1 MDTPRP
7 AFDGLNALS
16 LLSES
21 ARRRLF
27 DYVSAQP
34 DAVSRDEAAAA
45 LNITRSLAAF
55 HLDRLAKAG
64 LLTVEF
70 RRLKGRSGPGA
81 GRPSKLYRRSEAEIE
96 VSLPAR
102 SYRLVA
108 GWLAEAFG
116 QAEPAEA
123 LRGIAEA
130 HGEELGRSARAR
142 AHGDGSE
149 ALLTAGIDVLNEEG
163 FGARLTPEPGIVLD
177 NCPFDAIAREHRE
190 LVCGEMNV
198 ALFEGFA
205 RELGNGRFHAL
216 LEPRPGACCMIV
228 R

>member
-1 MDTPRP
+1 MDTTRP
-7 AFDGLNALS
+7 AFDSLNALS

-21 ARRRLF
+21 ARRRLY

-34 DAVSRDEAAAA
+34 DAVSRDQAAAA

-64 LLTVEF
+64 LLSVEF

-81 GRPSKLYRRSEAEIE
+81 GRPSKLYRRSEVEIE
-96 VSLPAR
+96 VSMPAR
-102 SYRLVA
+102 SYRMVA

-116 QAEPAEA
+116 QEAPAEA
-123 LRGIAEA
+123 LREIAHA

-142 AHGDGSE
+142 ADGDGSQE
-149 ALLTAGIDVLNEEG
+149 LLAAGIDVLNAEG

-177 NCPFDAIAREHRE
+177 NCPFDAVAREHRE
-190 LVCGEMNV
+190 LVCGDMNV

-205 RELGNGRFHAL
+205 KELGNGRFHAL
-216 LEPRPGACCMIV
+216 LEPRPGACCMVV